1 MTIATV
7 SSARDLSRADELPVE
22 LIDDLP
28 NAADDASAS
37 SRAGFGDSFD
47 RIQAGIQ
54 GWLRHWEPQR
64 LPAFTAVRDVS
75 PESDRGRSALQAAP
89 TQADGAVRITA
100 ALYDPPNRE
109 GEPLSWSRNW
119 ASVAVLPPARE
130 AGRLYYRFSVSSR
143 LVLDGQASLS
153 LVSTNVNFGVVAD
166 AAKASPFHAAGS
178 RPRSH
183 ARSSACSAARTR
195 MRGRHR
201 SSRARSPYARAIPRR
216 WRSSSAPT
224 CCSRTAGFGCTRAP
238 ARGSAR
244 PDPAPAAPSSSATR
258 PPPCSGSSAASTS
271 RTAWPDPPRHTQHID
286 GARPG

>member
-7 SSARDLSRADELPVE
+7 SSTRDLSRVDELPVE

-28 NAADDASAS
+28 NAADDTSAS

-64 LPAFTAVRDVS
+64 LPAFTAVRDVA
-75 PESDRGRSALQAAP
+75 PESDRGRSSLQAAP
-89 TQADGAVRITA
+89 TQADGAVRVTA

-130 AGRLYYRFSVSSR
+130 SGRLYYRFSVASR

-153 LVSTNVNFGVVAD
+153 LVSTSVNFGVVAD
-166 AAKASPFHAAGS
+166 AAKASPFHAS
-178 RPRSH
+178 
-183 ARSSACSAARTR
+183 
-195 MRGRHR
+195 
-201 SSRARSPYARAIPRR
+201 
-216 WRSSSAPT
+216 
-224 CCSRTAGFGCTRAP
+224 GFATP
-238 ARGSAR
+238 IAR
-244 PDPAPAAPSSSATR
+244 PLVGVQCREDQDAQASQVFEGSIAVRQGDTPAMAFVIGTDLLFENGWVRVHEGSSTWIGPAGPGASGTVEFRYAPAAMLRILGRLDEPHRVA
-258 PPPCSGSSAASTS
+258 
-271 RTAWPDPPRHTQHID
+271 
-286 GARPG
+286 

>member
-7 SSARDLSRADELPVE
+7 SSARDLSRLDELPVD

-28 NAADDASAS
+28 NASYDTSAS

-75 PESDRGRSALQAAP
+75 PESDRGRSALQAAN
-89 TQADGAVRITA
+89 TQADGAVRVTA

-109 GEPLSWSRNW
+109 GGPLSWSRNW

-130 AGRLYYRFSVSSR
+130 AGRLFYRFSVSSR

-153 LVSTNVNFGVVAD
+153 LVSTSVNFGVVAD
-166 AAKASPFHAAGS
+166 AAKASPFQ
-178 RPRSH
+178 
-183 ARSSACSAARTR
+183 
-195 MRGRHR
+195 
-201 SSRARSPYARAIPRR
+201 
-216 WRSSSAPT
+216 AP
-224 CCSRTAGFGCTRAP
+224 GFATP
-238 ARGSAR
+238 IAR
-244 PDPAPAAPSSSATR
+244 PLVGVQCREDQDAQASQVFEGSIAVRQGDTPAMAFVIGTDLLFQDGWVRVHEGSSTWISPAGPGASGTVEFRYAPAAMLRLLGRLDEPHRVA
-258 PPPCSGSSAASTS
+258 
-271 RTAWPDPPRHTQHID
+271 
-286 GARPG
+286 